1 MAKVINIMPLLKLK
15 QQDYCKV
22 FRVKRIYFGRC
33 LEELKVVFW
42 AYPLPNLEATHGSGY
57 TLILRWH

>member
-1 MAKVINIMPLLKLK
+1 MPLLKLK